1 VEANAKNL
9 NKAALG
15 SIKEAIGKV
24 TGDTEAQAEGAAE
37 KAAGTAH
44 EADDDAKNKVR
55 QNFKD

>member
-1 VEANAKNL
+1 MEANAKNM

-24 TGDTEAQAEGAAE
+24 TGDAEAQVEGAAE

-44 EADDDAKNKVR
+44 EADGDAKNKVR